1 VDQNDEHIEHI
12 FLYLNCKI
20 IVATDVLLKYFLE

>member
-1 VDQNDEHIEHI
+1 MNLYIIII

-20 IVATDVLLKYFLE
+20 IIYNIFDYYFNNNDI